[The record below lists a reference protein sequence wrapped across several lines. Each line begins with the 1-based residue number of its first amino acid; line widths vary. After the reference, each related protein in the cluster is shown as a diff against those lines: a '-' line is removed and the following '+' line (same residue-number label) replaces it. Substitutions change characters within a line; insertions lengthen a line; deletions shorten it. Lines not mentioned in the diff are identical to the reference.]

1 MKKFDLDLKY
11 IHNKYVMAA
20 AVINCIY
27 TAISEEEEPDWRKE
41 SHNYKTKIVIALCN
55 DMLYIMSMNMNP
67 GDFFGSKYRGLESI
81 VDAACFHDIE
91 KSIKDVEDIIKE
103 QIVINVKG
111 TATERDMMQFVPK
124 FNEDKVKIV
133 FNINK

>member
-1 MKKFDLDLKY
+1 MKEFDLDLKY

-27 TAISEEEEPDWRKE
+27 TAISEEDRNDLR
-41 SHNYKTKIVIALCN
+41 SSSYKLQSVVTLSR
-55 DMLYIMSMNMNP
+55 DMMHILSMNMNP
-67 GDFFGSKYRGLESI
+67 VEFFGSNISLETI
-81 VDAACFHDIE
+81 IDAACFHNID
-91 KSIKDVEDIIKE
+91 KSIKDVEDNIKE
-103 QIVINVKG
+103 QIIINVKG
-111 TATERDMMQFVPK
+111 TATERDMLQFVPK

>member
-20 AVINCIY
+20 AIVNCIY
-27 TAISEEEEPDWRKE
+27 TAISEEDRNDFQ
-41 SHNYKTKIVIALCN
+41 SSSYKLQSIVTLSR
-55 DMLYIMSMNMNP
+55 DMMRILSMNMNP
-67 GDFFGSKYRGLESI
+67 DEFFGSNVSLETI
-81 VDAACFHDIE
+81 VDAACFHDIG
-91 KSIKDVEDIIKE
+91 KSIKDVEDNIKE
-103 QIVINVKG
+103 QIVINIEG
-111 TATERDMMQFVPK
+111 TATERDLMQFVPN